1 MNYPMEKR
9 IEDERKNQEK
19 INKQLEKDHLE
30 EFRQR
35 AENFSDREKKIVL
48 KTISNQMLI
57 AELSRRLVE
66 LTNTINKIRRNVK
79 IE

>member
-19 INKQLEKDHLE
+19 IDKQCEKKHLE
-30 EFRQR
+30 EFKER
-35 AENFSDREKKIVL
+35 AENFTDREKKIVL
-48 KTISNQMLI
+48 KTVSNKMLI
-57 AELSRRLVE
+57 EELSRRLIE
-66 LTNTINKIRRNVK
+66 LTNTLNKIRKNAK